1 MSKQVR
7 ELTAAE
13 SWRRLSGV
21 SLGRIVFSMRAL
33 PAIRPAS
40 HLVDEGDIIIRG
52 HPETPVGNAA
62 GQVVAYEADE
72 FDPGAHLGW
81 SVIVTGLATAIDDP
95 AETARF
101 DVLLRPWVRRA
112 ASALVRITPEILTG
126 YEVIAATEFGGAQ
139 LPGDLSDA
147 S

>member
-13 SWRRLSGV
+13 SWRRLRGL
-21 SLGRIVFSMRAL
+21 SLGRIVFSLRAL

-40 HLVDEGDIIIRG
+40 HLVDEGDIIVRG
-52 HPETPVGNAA
+52 HPGSPVGNAA
-62 GQVVAYEADE
+62 GQVVAYQADE

-81 SVIVTGLATAIDDP
+81 SVVMTGLATAIDDP
-95 AETARF
+95 AETARYEL
-101 DVLLRPWVRRA
+101 LLRPWVRRA
-112 ASALVRITPEILTG
+112 MTSLVRITPEIVTG
-126 YEVIAATEFGGAQ
+126 YEVVAVTEFGS
-139 LPGDLSDA
+139 PVSGDLSDV

>member
-1 MSKQVR
+1 MTKQVR

-13 SWRRLSGV
+13 SWRRLRGI

-52 HPETPVGNAA
+52 HPDSPVGNAA

-81 SVIVTGLATAIDDP
+81 SVVMTGLATAIDDP
-95 AETARF
+95 ADTARYEL
-101 DVLLRPWVRRA
+101 LLRPWVRRA
-112 ASALVRITPEILTG
+112 MNSLVRITPEIVTG
-126 YEVIAATEFGGAQ
+126 YEVVAETEFGGPV
-139 LPGDLSDA
+139 PGDLSDV

>member
-13 SWRRLSGV
+13 SWRRLRGI

-52 HPETPVGNAA
+52 HPDSPVGNAA

-72 FDPGAHLGW
+72 FDISAHLGW
-81 SVIVTGLATAIDDP
+81 SVVMTGLATPVDDP
-95 AETARF
+95 AETARY
-101 DVLLRPWVRRA
+101 DLLLRPWVRRA
-112 ASALVRITPEILTG
+112 MTSLVRITPEIVTG
-126 YEVIAATEFGGAQ
+126 YEVVAATEFGGPV
-139 LPGDLSDA
+139 PGDLSDV